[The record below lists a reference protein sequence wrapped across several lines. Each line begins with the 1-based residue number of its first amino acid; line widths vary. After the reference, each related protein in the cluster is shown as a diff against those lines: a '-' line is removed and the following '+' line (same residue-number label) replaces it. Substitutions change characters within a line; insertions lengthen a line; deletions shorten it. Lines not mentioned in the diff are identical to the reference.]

1 MSRHKRHIRTLETL
15 FAAGWTVEACY
26 WKSVGCAGML
36 DWRGRLV
43 FWPFAAFA
51 ALQPQR
57 TFRTP
62 PILTGGQEFTFVVVN
77 KLPPVTA
84 CHRIVGWRALSEFA
98 VQERQRK
105 IAEGR

>member
-1 MSRHKRHIRTLETL
+1 MSRHRRHIRTLKTL

-26 WKSVGCAGML
+26 WKNTGCAGTL

-43 FWPFAAFA
+43 FWPFAVPR
-51 ALQPQR
+51 PQR
-57 TFRTP
+57 SFRTP

-105 IAEGR
+105 TAKELA